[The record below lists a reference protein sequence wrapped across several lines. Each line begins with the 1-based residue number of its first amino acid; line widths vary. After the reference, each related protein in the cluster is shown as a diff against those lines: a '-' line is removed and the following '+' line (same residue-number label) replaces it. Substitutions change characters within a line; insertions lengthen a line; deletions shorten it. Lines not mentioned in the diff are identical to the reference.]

1 MKAVKQRYKKLL
13 SFVLTFTLVFSVFS
27 IMPLSASAAIGDT
40 ATIDGLTYTVTGEV
54 YGSYTVSVTGFDNS
68 TVNVVIPETVNI
80 GGTEYTVSAIP
91 KSEESFYKNENIES
105 INIPGTVKSIE
116 MLAFNSCKS
125 LKEVILNE
133 GIEMINTGSF
143 AKCALESI
151 TFPKS
156 LKTLNAFAVQNCT
169 ALKDVYINSDVEI
182 KGSAFSGDTSL
193 ENVYC
198 YSSNITFAS
207 AAFPKTVKT
216 MYGYAGSTAET
227 YANTRGYTFVEIKE
241 EESTSSTEP
250 STESTEVT
258 VPSTEGTEPST
269 ETTEPSSKVTEPSTE
284 ATEPS
289 TEVTEPSTEVTKP
302 STEVTQPSTEVTEPT
317 TEPEPA
323 TEPDTS
329 IFKWRKINNDTAV
342 EITGIKDEYKMQA
355 TVDIPSEINGLP
367 VTVIGVSAFEGGQV
381 MYLTIPSSVFVI
393 SDSAFKYCS
402 NLTTVTFAENSQLQ
416 KIGNE
421 AFYRT
426 NGAGDS
432 LNSVEL
438 PESLK
443 LIGYRAFYNR
453 ANLLTVKVYS
463 KDVYFGDA
471 AKGKEVFDL
480 YTGTSNLKLYGYS
493 GSTAETYAAENGH
506 AFRYL
511 DLNTDEL
518 QTLYDKAEVID
529 SSLYTEESYAN
540 LATAMKAAK
549 RMLANKD
556 ATPAQVEQC
565 IADLQKAIDNLEVY
579 VEPTSTEPTTT
590 PIEYIEYILGNTD
603 GVDGIRVTDATM
615 IQKQIAE
622 LVSLSGKDLFAADVN
637 DDGVVSILDA
647 TILQNWI
654 AENES
659 AMGYHIGE
667 LVKKEVTP
675 TEPTDPEPTTDPEP
689 STVKF
694 YLPNYVSWLTDMG
707 GKMWVYNDAT
717 AEFTVMDYDEES
729 NCFYTELPA
738 EWMELSFYRTP
749 FETTEDDFDINNPWS
764 DETQSGV
771 ILNKWEHLGSR
782 GEYNCYK
789 ITGDGEGLYTTYD
802 PNVQPADERTI
813 YFDNSQTKWS
823 NVYIY
828 VWSFGISNEFIQMEP
843 EGNDIW
849 SYTFYDDLP
858 IDGVKGFLFV
868 NSTSWSGATQTV
880 DLATEEGKNLFVP
893 TPGGNKLSGKWEVYT
908 P

>member
-1 MKAVKQRYKKLL
+1 MKAVKQRHKKLL
-13 SFVLTFTLVFSVFS
+13 SVVLVFALIFSVFS
-27 IMPLSASAAIGDT
+27 IMPLSVSAAIGNT
-40 ATIDGLTYTVTGEV
+40 VTLEGITYTVTGEV

-68 TVNVVIPETVNI
+68 TVNVVIPETVKIN
-80 GGTEYTVSAIP
+80 GTDYTVSAIP
-91 KSEESFYKNENIES
+91 KSNDTFCENANIES
-105 INIPGTVKSIE
+105 ISIPGTVKSID
-116 MLAFNSCKS
+116 MFAFMNCTS
-125 LKEVILNE
+125 LKEVTLNE
-133 GIEMINTGSF
+133 GIEIINISSF
-143 AKCALESI
+143 GNCPFETI

-156 LKTLNAFAVQNCT
+156 LKTLNTMAVRNCT
-169 ALKDVYINSDVEI
+169 ALKDIYINSDVEI
-182 KGSAFSGDTSL
+182 KSGAFMTSSNL
-193 ENVYC
+193 ENIYC
-198 YSSNITFAS
+198 YSSNINFDTNAFQATNTTF
-207 AAFPKTVKT
+207 TIH
-216 MYGYAGSTAET
+216 GYAESTAEAF
-227 YANTRGYTFVEIKE
+227 ANTKGFNFVKINE
-241 EESTSSTEP
+241 EPSISTEP
-250 STESTEVT
+250 STEVTETSTEAT
-258 VPSTEGTEPST
+258 ETSTEA
-269 ETTEPSSKVTEPSTE
+269 TEPSTE
-284 ATEPS
+284 ATEPSTEATEPSTKVTEPS
-289 TEVTEPSTEVTKP
+289 TEVTEPSTEVTEP
-302 STEVTQPSTEVTEPT
+302 STEPQPT
-317 TEPEPA
+317 

-355 TVDIPSEINGLP
+355 DVDIPAEINGLP
-367 VTVIGVSAFEGGQV
+367 VTVIGTSAFEYGQV

-393 SDSAFKYCS
+393 NDSAFKNCS

-421 AFYRT
+421 AFLRN

-480 YTGTSNLKLYGYS
+480 YTGTSNLKLYGYT

-506 AFRYL
+506 SFRYL

-518 QTLYDKAEVID
+518 QALYDKAEAID

-540 LATAMKAAK
+540 LTTAMKAAK

-556 ATPAQVEQC
+556 ATPAEVQQC
-565 IADLQKAIDNLEVY
+565 TSDLQTAIDNLEIY
-579 VEPTSTEPTTT
+579 VAPTT

-603 GVDGIRVTDATM
+603 GVDGIRVTDATI
-615 IQKQIAE
+615 IQKHIAE
-622 LVSLSGKDLFAADVN
+622 LVTLTGADLFAADIN
-637 DDGVVSILDA
+637 GDGTVSIVDA
-647 TILQNWI
+647 TILQNWL

-659 AMGYHIGE
+659 AMGYKIGE
-667 LVKKEVTP
+667 LIKKEVTP
-675 TEPTDPEPTTDPEP
+675 TEPDPTNPTDPEPQPNM
-689 STVKF
+689 F
-694 YLPNYVSWLTDMG
+694 YVPNYVSWLTDMG
-707 GKMWVYNDAT
+707 GKMWVYNDTT
-717 AEFTVMDYDEES
+717 AEFMIMDYDGEAG
-729 NCFYTELPA
+729 CFYTELPA
-738 EWMELSFYRTP
+738 EWSELSLYRTP
-749 FETTEDDFDINNPWS
+749 YETTEEDFDINDPWN

-782 GEYNCYK
+782 GDYNCYK
-789 ITGDGEGLYTTYD
+789 ITGDGEGMYTTYD
-802 PNVQPADERTI
+802 PNVEPDDERTI

-828 VWSFGISNEFIQMEP
+828 GWSFGIYNEFIQMEP

-880 DLATEEGKNLFVP
+880 DLSTEEGKNLFVP
-893 TPGGNKLSGKWEVYT
+893 SLGGNKLSGKWDVYT

>member
-1 MKAVKQRYKKLL
+1 MKAVKQRHKRLL
-13 SFVLTFTLVFSVFS
+13 SLVLTFALIFS
-27 IMPLSASAAIGDT
+27 IFSIVPLSASAAVGDVF
-40 ATIDGLTYTVTGEV
+40 TIDGLTYTVTDEV
-54 YGSYTVSVTGFDNS
+54 YGSYTVGVTGFDNS
-68 TVNVVIPETVNI
+68 TTDVVIPEKVANNGVDYSVTSI
-80 GGTEYTVSAIP
+80 SDSAFQGNTDIL
-91 KSEESFYKNENIES
+91 SLS
-105 INIPGTVKSIE
+105 IPGTVKTTAPNCFRDCS
-116 MLAFNSCKS
+116 S
-125 LKEVILNE
+125 LQNITLNE
-133 GIEMINTGSF
+133 GIEDIVASTFYGT
-143 AKCALESI
+143 AVKEI
-151 TFPKS
+151 KFPKS
-156 LKTLNAFAVQNCT
+156 LTTIRKFAFYGCPN
-169 ALKDVYINSDVEI
+169 LKDVYFNSDVNI
-182 KGSAFSGDTSL
+182 LSSVFYNSTSI
-193 ENVYC
+193 ENIYC
-198 YSSNITFAS
+198 YGKNTTFNSTAFKNINNTF
-207 AAFPKTVKT
+207 VLH
-216 MYGYAGSTAET
+216 GYAGSTTET
-227 YANTRGYTFVEIKE
+227 FANKKGYNFAEIKE
-241 EESTSSTEP
+241 EEPTTSTE
-250 STESTEVT
+250 
-258 VPSTEGTEPST
+258 
-269 ETTEPSSKVTEPSTE
+269 
-284 ATEPS
+284 
-289 TEVTEPSTEVTKP
+289 P

-317 TEPEPA
+317 TEP
-323 TEPDTS
+323 DTS
-329 IFKWRKINNDTAV
+329 IFKWQKINNDTAV

-355 TVDIPSEINGLP
+355 TVDIPSEINGLS
-367 VTVIGVSAFEGGQV
+367 VTVIGTSAFEGGQV

-393 SDSAFKYCS
+393 SDSAFKNCS
-402 NLTTVTFAENSQLQ
+402 GLTTITFAENSQLQ

-480 YTGTSNLKLYGYS
+480 YTGTSNLKLYGYT
-493 GSTAETYAAENGH
+493 GSTAEAYAAENNH
-506 AFRYL
+506 SFRYL

-518 QTLYDKAEVID
+518 QALYNKAEAID
-529 SSLYTEESYAN
+529 STHYTEESYAN

-565 IADLQKAIDNLEVY
+565 VADLQTAIDNLEVY
-579 VEPTSTEPTTT
+579 VEPTSTEPTTS
-590 PIEYIEYILGNTD
+590 PIKYIEYILGNTD

-615 IQKQIAE
+615 IQKQSAE
-622 LVSLSGKDLFAADVN
+622 LVALSGTDLYAADVN
-637 DDGVVSILDA
+637 GDGVISVLDA
-647 TILQNWI
+647 TILQNWL
-654 AENES
+654 AKKEN

-667 LVKKEVTP
+667 LIKKEVTP
-675 TEPTDPEPTTDPEP
+675 TEPTDPEPTTEPEP

-707 GKMWVYNDAT
+707 GKMWVYNNAT
-717 AEFTVMDYDEES
+717 TEFTVMDYDEES
-729 NCFYTELPA
+729 NCFYTELPV

-749 FETTEDDFDINNPWS
+749 YEITEEDFDINNPWS

-782 GEYNCYK
+782 GDCNCYK
-789 ITGDGEGLYTTYD
+789 ITGDGEGLYTTYN
-802 PNVQPADERTI
+802 PNVEPEDERTI
-813 YFDNSQTKWS
+813 YFDNSKTKWS

-828 VWSFGISNEFIQMEP
+828 GWSFGISNEFIQMEP

-868 NSTSWSGATQTV
+868 NSTNWSGATQTV
-880 DLATEEGKNLFVP
+880 DLSTEEGKNLFVP
-893 TPGGNKLSGKWEVYT
+893 TPGGNKLSGTWEVYI

>member
-1 MKAVKQRYKKLL
+1 MKAVKQRHKRLL
-13 SFVLTFTLVFSVFS
+13 SLVLTFALIFS
-27 IMPLSASAAIGDT
+27 IFSIVPLSASAAVGDVF
-40 ATIDGLTYTVTGEV
+40 TIDGLTYTVTDEV
-54 YGSYTVSVTGFDNS
+54 YGSYTVGVTGFDNS
-68 TVNVVIPETVNI
+68 TTDVVIPEKVANNGVDYSVTSI
-80 GGTEYTVSAIP
+80 SDSAFQGNTDIL
-91 KSEESFYKNENIES
+91 SLS
-105 INIPGTVKSIE
+105 IPGTVKTTAPNCFRDCS
-116 MLAFNSCKS
+116 S
-125 LKEVILNE
+125 LQNITLNE
-133 GIEMINTGSF
+133 GIEDIVASTFYGT
-143 AKCALESI
+143 AVKEI
-151 TFPKS
+151 KFPKS
-156 LKTLNAFAVQNCT
+156 LTTIRKFAFYGCPN
-169 ALKDVYINSDVEI
+169 LKDVYFNSDVNI
-182 KGSAFSGDTSL
+182 LSSVFYNSTSI
-193 ENVYC
+193 ENIYC
-198 YSSNITFAS
+198 YGKNTTFNSTAFKNINNTF
-207 AAFPKTVKT
+207 VLH
-216 MYGYAGSTAET
+216 GYAGSTTET
-227 YANTRGYTFVEIKE
+227 FANKKGYNFAEIKE
-241 EESTSSTEP
+241 EEPTTSTE
-250 STESTEVT
+250 
-258 VPSTEGTEPST
+258 
-269 ETTEPSSKVTEPSTE
+269 
-284 ATEPS
+284 
-289 TEVTEPSTEVTKP
+289 P

-317 TEPEPA
+317 TEP
-323 TEPDTS
+323 DTS
-329 IFKWRKINNDTAV
+329 IFKWQKINNDTAV

-367 VTVIGVSAFEGGQV
+367 VTVIGTSAFEGGQV

-393 SDSAFKYCS
+393 SDSAFKNCS
-402 NLTTVTFAENSQLQ
+402 GLTTITFAENSQLQ

-480 YTGTSNLKLYGYS
+480 YTGTSNLKLYGYT
-493 GSTAETYAAENGH
+493 GSTAEAYAAENNH
-506 AFRYL
+506 SFRYL

-518 QTLYDKAEVID
+518 QALYNKAEAID
-529 SSLYTEESYAN
+529 STNYTEESYAN
-540 LATAMKAAK
+540 LTTAIKAAK

-565 IADLQKAIDNLEVY
+565 IADLQTAIDNLEVY
-579 VEPTSTEPTTT
+579 VEPTSTEPTTS
-590 PIEYIEYILGNTD
+590 PIKYIEYILGNTD

-615 IQKQIAE
+615 IQKQSAE
-622 LVSLSGKDLFAADVN
+622 LVALSGADLYAADVN
-637 DDGVVSILDA
+637 GDGVISVLDA
-647 TILQNWI
+647 TILQNWL
-654 AENES
+654 AKKEN

-667 LVKKEVTP
+667 LIKKEVTP
-675 TEPTDPEPTTDPEP
+675 TEPTDPEPTTEPEP

-717 AEFTVMDYDEES
+717 TEFTVMDYDEES
-729 NCFYTELPA
+729 NCFYTELPV

-749 FETTEDDFDINNPWS
+749 YEITEEDFDINNPWS

-782 GEYNCYK
+782 GDCNCYK
-789 ITGDGEGLYTTYD
+789 ITGDGEGLYTTYN
-802 PNVQPADERTI
+802 PNVEPEDERTI
-813 YFDNSQTKWS
+813 YFDNSKTKWS

-828 VWSFGISNEFIQMEP
+828 GWSFGISNEFIQMEP

-880 DLATEEGKNLFVP
+880 DLSTEDGKNLFVP
-893 TPGGNKLSGKWEVYT
+893 TPGGNKLSGTWEVYI

>member
-1 MKAVKQRYKKLL
+1 MKAVKQRHKRLL
-13 SFVLTFTLVFSVFS
+13 SLVLTFALIFS
-27 IMPLSASAAIGDT
+27 IFSIVPLSASAAVGDVF
-40 ATIDGLTYTVTGEV
+40 TIDGLTYTVTDEV
-54 YGSYTVSVTGFDNS
+54 YGSYTVGVTGFDNS
-68 TVNVVIPETVNI
+68 TTDVVIPEKVANNGVDYSVTSI
-80 GGTEYTVSAIP
+80 SDSAFQGNTDIL
-91 KSEESFYKNENIES
+91 SLS
-105 INIPGTVKSIE
+105 IPGTVKTTAPNCFRDCS
-116 MLAFNSCKS
+116 S
-125 LKEVILNE
+125 LQNITLNE
-133 GIEMINTGSF
+133 GIEDIVASTFYGT
-143 AKCALESI
+143 AVKEI
-151 TFPKS
+151 KFPKS
-156 LKTLNAFAVQNCT
+156 LTTIRKFAFYGCPN
-169 ALKDVYINSDVEI
+169 LKDVYFNSDVNI
-182 KGSAFSGDTSL
+182 LSSVFYNSTSI
-193 ENVYC
+193 ENIYC
-198 YSSNITFAS
+198 YGKNTTFNSTAFKNINNTF
-207 AAFPKTVKT
+207 VLH
-216 MYGYAGSTAET
+216 GYAGSTTET
-227 YANTRGYTFVEIKE
+227 FANKKGYNFAEIKE
-241 EESTSSTEP
+241 EEPTTSTE
-250 STESTEVT
+250 
-258 VPSTEGTEPST
+258 
-269 ETTEPSSKVTEPSTE
+269 
-284 ATEPS
+284 
-289 TEVTEPSTEVTKP
+289 P

-317 TEPEPA
+317 TEP
-323 TEPDTS
+323 DTS
-329 IFKWRKINNDTAV
+329 IFKWQKINNDTAV

-355 TVDIPSEINGLP
+355 TVDIPSEINGLS
-367 VTVIGVSAFEGGQV
+367 VTVIGTSAFEGGQV

-393 SDSAFKYCS
+393 SDSAFKNCS
-402 NLTTVTFAENSQLQ
+402 GLTTITFAENSQLQ

-480 YTGTSNLKLYGYS
+480 YTGTSNLKLYGYT
-493 GSTAETYAAENGH
+493 GSTAEAYAAENNH
-506 AFRYL
+506 SFRYL

-518 QTLYDKAEVID
+518 QALYNKAEAID
-529 SSLYTEESYAN
+529 STHYTEESYAN

-565 IADLQKAIDNLEVY
+565 IADLQTAIDNLEVY
-579 VEPTSTEPTTT
+579 VEPTSTEPTTS
-590 PIEYIEYILGNTD
+590 PIKYIEYILGNTD

-615 IQKQIAE
+615 IQKQSAE
-622 LVSLSGKDLFAADVN
+622 LVALSGADLYAADVN
-637 DDGVVSILDA
+637 GDGVISVLDA
-647 TILQNWI
+647 TILQNWL
-654 AENES
+654 AKKEN

-667 LVKKEVTP
+667 LIKKEVTP
-675 TEPTDPEPTTDPEP
+675 TEPTDPEPTTEPEP

-717 AEFTVMDYDEES
+717 TEFTVMDYDEES
-729 NCFYTELPA
+729 NCFYTELPV

-749 FETTEDDFDINNPWS
+749 YEITEEDFDINNPWS

-782 GEYNCYK
+782 GDCNCYK
-789 ITGDGEGLYTTYD
+789 ITGDGEGLYTTYN
-802 PNVQPADERTI
+802 PNVEPEDERTI
-813 YFDNSQTKWS
+813 YFDNSKTKWS

-828 VWSFGISNEFIQMEP
+828 GWSFGISNEFIQMEP

-868 NSTSWSGATQTV
+868 NSTNWSGATQTV
-880 DLATEEGKNLFVP
+880 DLSTEEGKNLFVP
-893 TPGGNKLSGKWEVYT
+893 TPGGNKLSGTWEVYI

>member
-1 MKAVKQRYKKLL
+1 MKAVKQRHKRLL
-13 SFVLTFTLVFSVFS
+13 SLVLTFALIFS
-27 IMPLSASAAIGDT
+27 IFSIVPLSASAAVGDVF
-40 ATIDGLTYTVTGEV
+40 TIDGLTYTVTDEV
-54 YGSYTVSVTGFDNS
+54 YGSYTVGVTGFDNS
-68 TVNVVIPETVNI
+68 TTDVVIPEKVANNGVDYSVTSI
-80 GGTEYTVSAIP
+80 SDSAFQGNTDIL
-91 KSEESFYKNENIES
+91 SLS
-105 INIPGTVKSIE
+105 IPGTVKTTAPNCFRDCS
-116 MLAFNSCKS
+116 S
-125 LKEVILNE
+125 LQNITLNE
-133 GIEMINTGSF
+133 GIEDIVASTFYGT
-143 AKCALESI
+143 AVKEI
-151 TFPKS
+151 KFPKS
-156 LKTLNAFAVQNCT
+156 LTTIRKFAFYGCPN
-169 ALKDVYINSDVEI
+169 LKDVYFNSDVNI
-182 KGSAFSGDTSL
+182 LSSVFYNSTSI
-193 ENVYC
+193 ENIYC
-198 YSSNITFAS
+198 YGKNTTFNSTAFKNINNTF
-207 AAFPKTVKT
+207 VLH
-216 MYGYAGSTAET
+216 GYAGSTTET
-227 YANTRGYTFVEIKE
+227 FANKKGYNFAEIKE
-241 EESTSSTEP
+241 EEPTTSTE
-250 STESTEVT
+250 
-258 VPSTEGTEPST
+258 
-269 ETTEPSSKVTEPSTE
+269 
-284 ATEPS
+284 
-289 TEVTEPSTEVTKP
+289 P

-317 TEPEPA
+317 TEP
-323 TEPDTS
+323 DTS
-329 IFKWRKINNDTAV
+329 IFKWQKINNDTAV

-355 TVDIPSEINGLP
+355 TVDIPSEINGLS
-367 VTVIGVSAFEGGQV
+367 VTVIGTSAFEGGQV

-393 SDSAFKYCS
+393 SDSAFKNCS
-402 NLTTVTFAENSQLQ
+402 GLTTITFAENSQLQ

-480 YTGTSNLKLYGYS
+480 YTGTSNLKLYGYT
-493 GSTAETYAAENGH
+493 GSTAEAYAAENNH
-506 AFRYL
+506 SFRYL

-518 QTLYDKAEVID
+518 QALYNKAEAID
-529 SSLYTEESYAN
+529 STHYTEESYAN

-565 IADLQKAIDNLEVY
+565 VADLQTAIDNLEVY
-579 VEPTSTEPTTT
+579 VEPTSTEPTTS
-590 PIEYIEYILGNTD
+590 PIKYIEYILGNTD

-615 IQKQIAE
+615 IQKQSAE
-622 LVSLSGKDLFAADVN
+622 LVALSGADLYAADVN
-637 DDGVVSILDA
+637 GDGVISVLDA
-647 TILQNWI
+647 TILQNWL
-654 AENES
+654 AKKEN

-667 LVKKEVTP
+667 LIKKEVTP
-675 TEPTDPEPTTDPEP
+675 TEPTDPEPTTEPEP

-717 AEFTVMDYDEES
+717 TEFTVMDYDEES
-729 NCFYTELPA
+729 NCFYTELPV

-749 FETTEDDFDINNPWS
+749 YEITEEDFDINNPWS

-782 GEYNCYK
+782 GDFNCYK
-789 ITGDGEGLYTTYD
+789 ITGDGEGLYTTYN
-802 PNVQPADERTI
+802 PNVEPEDERTI
-813 YFDNSQTKWS
+813 YFDNSKTKWS

-828 VWSFGISNEFIQMEP
+828 GWSFGISNEFIQMEP

-868 NSTSWSGATQTV
+868 NSTNWSGATQTV
-880 DLATEEGKNLFVP
+880 DLSTEEGKNLFVP
-893 TPGGNKLSGKWEVYT
+893 TPGGNKLSGTWEVYT

>member
-1 MKAVKQRYKKLL
+1 MKAVKQRHKRLL
-13 SFVLTFTLVFSVFS
+13 SLVLTFALIFS
-27 IMPLSASAAIGDT
+27 IFSIVPLSASAAVGDIF
-40 ATIDGLTYTVTGEV
+40 TIDGLTYTVTDEV
-54 YGSYTVSVTGFDNS
+54 YGSYTVGVTGFDNS
-68 TVNVVIPETVNI
+68 TTDVVIPEKVANNGVDYSVTSI
-80 GGTEYTVSAIP
+80 SDSAFQGNTDIL
-91 KSEESFYKNENIES
+91 SLS
-105 INIPGTVKSIE
+105 IPGTVKTTAPNCFRDCS
-116 MLAFNSCKS
+116 S
-125 LKEVILNE
+125 LQNITLNE
-133 GIEMINTGSF
+133 GIEDIVASTFYGT
-143 AKCALESI
+143 AVKEI
-151 TFPKS
+151 KFPKS
-156 LKTLNAFAVQNCT
+156 LTTIRKFAFYGCPN
-169 ALKDVYINSDVEI
+169 LKDVYFNSDVNI
-182 KGSAFSGDTSL
+182 LSSVFYNSTSI
-193 ENVYC
+193 ENIYC
-198 YSSNITFAS
+198 YGKNTTFNSTAFKNINNTF
-207 AAFPKTVKT
+207 VLH
-216 MYGYAGSTAET
+216 GYAGSTTET
-227 YANTRGYTFVEIKE
+227 FANKKGYNFAEIKE
-241 EESTSSTEP
+241 EEPTTSTE
-250 STESTEVT
+250 
-258 VPSTEGTEPST
+258 
-269 ETTEPSSKVTEPSTE
+269 
-284 ATEPS
+284 
-289 TEVTEPSTEVTKP
+289 P

-317 TEPEPA
+317 TEP
-323 TEPDTS
+323 DTS
-329 IFKWRKINNDTAV
+329 IFKWQKINNDTAV

-355 TVDIPSEINGLP
+355 TVDIPSEINGLS
-367 VTVIGVSAFEGGQV
+367 VTVIGTSAFEGGQV

-393 SDSAFKYCS
+393 SDSAFKNCS
-402 NLTTVTFAENSQLQ
+402 GLTTITFAENSQLQ

-480 YTGTSNLKLYGYS
+480 YTGTSNLKLYGYT
-493 GSTAETYAAENGH
+493 GSTAEAYAAENNH
-506 AFRYL
+506 SFRYL

-518 QTLYDKAEVID
+518 QALYNKAEAID
-529 SSLYTEESYAN
+529 STHYTEESYAN

-565 IADLQKAIDNLEVY
+565 VADLQTAIDNLEVY
-579 VEPTSTEPTTT
+579 VEPTSTEPTTS
-590 PIEYIEYILGNTD
+590 PIKYIEYILGNTD

-615 IQKQIAE
+615 IQKQSAE
-622 LVSLSGKDLFAADVN
+622 LVALSGADLYAADVN
-637 DDGVVSILDA
+637 GDGVISVLDA
-647 TILQNWI
+647 TILQNWL
-654 AENES
+654 AKKEN

-667 LVKKEVTP
+667 LIKKEVTP
-675 TEPTDPEPTTDPEP
+675 TEPTDPEPTTEPEP

-717 AEFTVMDYDEES
+717 TEFTVMDYDEES
-729 NCFYTELPA
+729 NCFYTELPV

-749 FETTEDDFDINNPWS
+749 YEITEEDFDINNPWS

-782 GEYNCYK
+782 GDCNCYK
-789 ITGDGEGLYTTYD
+789 ITGDGEGLYTTYN
-802 PNVQPADERTI
+802 PNVEPEDERTI
-813 YFDNSQTKWS
+813 YFDNSKTKWS

-828 VWSFGISNEFIQMEP
+828 GWSFGISNEFIQMEP

-868 NSTSWSGATQTV
+868 NSTNWSGATQTV
-880 DLATEEGKNLFVP
+880 DLSTEEGKNLFVP
-893 TPGGNKLSGKWEVYT
+893 TPGGNKLSGTWEVYI

>member
-1 MKAVKQRYKKLL
+1 MKNHSFINNSAGMRCKKFI
-13 SFVLTFTLVFSVFS
+13 SLTLALTLVFSVFS
-27 IMPLSASAAIGDT
+27 IMPLSASAAVGDT
-40 ATIDGLTYTVTGEV
+40 FTIDGLTYSVTDEV
-54 YGSYTVSVTGFDNS
+54 YGSYTVGVTGFDNS
-68 TVNVVIPETVNI
+68 TTDVVIPEKVANNGVEYSVTTIANTVFQGDTDI
-80 GGTEYTVSAIP
+80 LPLS
-91 KSEESFYKNENIES
+91 
-105 INIPGTVKSIE
+105 IPGTVKTTAPNCFRDCS
-116 MLAFNSCKS
+116 S
-125 LKEVILNE
+125 LQNITLNE
-133 GIEMINTGSF
+133 GIEDIVASTFYGT
-143 AKCALESI
+143 AVKEVK
-151 TFPKS
+151 FPKS
-156 LKTLNAFAVQNCT
+156 LTTIRKFAFYGCPN
-169 ALKDVYINSDVEI
+169 LKDVYFNSDVNI
-182 KGSAFSGDTSL
+182 LSSVFYNSTSI
-193 ENVYC
+193 ENIYC
-198 YSSNITFAS
+198 YGKNTTFNSTAFKNINNTF
-207 AAFPKTVKT
+207 VLH
-216 MYGYAGSTAET
+216 GYAGSTTET
-227 YANTRGYTFVEIKE
+227 FANKKGYNFAEIKE
-241 EESTSSTEP
+241 EEPTTS
-250 STESTEVT
+250 
-258 VPSTEGTEPST
+258 
-269 ETTEPSSKVTEPSTE
+269 
-284 ATEPS
+284 TEPS
-289 TEVTEPSTEVTKP
+289 TEVTEPSTEVT
-302 STEVTQPSTEVTEPT
+302 EPT
-317 TEPEPA
+317 

-329 IFKWRKINNDTAV
+329 IFKWQKINNDTAV

-367 VTVIGVSAFEGGQV
+367 VTVIGTSAFEGGQV

-393 SDSAFKYCS
+393 SDSAFKNCS
-402 NLTTVTFAENSQLQ
+402 GLTTITFAENSQLQ

-480 YTGTSNLKLYGYS
+480 YTGTSNLKLYGYT
-493 GSTAETYAAENGH
+493 GSTAEAYAAENNH
-506 AFRYL
+506 SFRYL

-518 QTLYDKAEVID
+518 QALYNKAEAID
-529 SSLYTEESYAN
+529 STNYTEESYAN
-540 LATAMKAAK
+540 LTTAIKAAK

-565 IADLQKAIDNLEVY
+565 IADLQTAIDNLEVY
-579 VEPTSTEPTTT
+579 VEPTSTEPTTS
-590 PIEYIEYILGNTD
+590 PIKYIEYILGNTD

-615 IQKQIAE
+615 IQKQSAE
-622 LVSLSGKDLFAADVN
+622 LVALSGADLYAADVN
-637 DDGVVSILDA
+637 GDGVISVLDA
-647 TILQNWI
+647 TILQNWL
-654 AENES
+654 AKKEN

-667 LVKKEVTP
+667 LIKKEVTP
-675 TEPTDPEPTTDPEP
+675 TEPTDPEPTTEPEP

-717 AEFTVMDYDEES
+717 TEFTVMDYDEES
-729 NCFYTELPA
+729 NCFYTELPV

-749 FETTEDDFDINNPWS
+749 YEITEEDFDINNPWS

-782 GEYNCYK
+782 GDCNCYK
-789 ITGDGEGLYTTYD
+789 ITGDGEGLYTTYN
-802 PNVQPADERTI
+802 PNVEPEDERTI
-813 YFDNSQTKWS
+813 YFDNSKTKWS

-828 VWSFGISNEFIQMEP
+828 GWSFGISNEFIQMEP

-868 NSTSWSGATQTV
+868 NSTNWSGATQTV
-880 DLATEEGKNLFVP
+880 DLSTEEGKNLFVP
-893 TPGGNKLSGKWEVYT
+893 TPGGNKLSGTWEVYI

>member
-1 MKAVKQRYKKLL
+1 MKAVKQRHKRLL
-13 SFVLTFTLVFSVFS
+13 SLVLTFALIFS
-27 IMPLSASAAIGDT
+27 IFSIVPLSASAAVGDVF
-40 ATIDGLTYTVTGEV
+40 TIDGLTYTVTDEV
-54 YGSYTVSVTGFDNS
+54 YGSYTVGVTGFDNS
-68 TVNVVIPETVNI
+68 TTDVVIPEKVANNGVDYSVTSI
-80 GGTEYTVSAIP
+80 SDSAFQGNTDIL
-91 KSEESFYKNENIES
+91 SLS
-105 INIPGTVKSIE
+105 IPGTVKTTAPNCFRDCS
-116 MLAFNSCKS
+116 S
-125 LKEVILNE
+125 LQNITLNE
-133 GIEMINTGSF
+133 GIEDIVASTFYGT
-143 AKCALESI
+143 AVKEI
-151 TFPKS
+151 KFPKS
-156 LKTLNAFAVQNCT
+156 LTTIRKFAFYGCPN
-169 ALKDVYINSDVEI
+169 LKDVYFNSDVNI
-182 KGSAFSGDTSL
+182 LSSVFYNSTSI
-193 ENVYC
+193 ENIYC
-198 YSSNITFAS
+198 YGKNTTFNSTAFKNINNTF
-207 AAFPKTVKT
+207 VLH
-216 MYGYAGSTAET
+216 GYAGSTTET
-227 YANTRGYTFVEIKE
+227 FANKKGYNFAEIKE
-241 EESTSSTEP
+241 EEPTTSTE
-250 STESTEVT
+250 
-258 VPSTEGTEPST
+258 
-269 ETTEPSSKVTEPSTE
+269 
-284 ATEPS
+284 
-289 TEVTEPSTEVTKP
+289 P

-317 TEPEPA
+317 TEP
-323 TEPDTS
+323 DTS
-329 IFKWRKINNDTAV
+329 IFKWEKINNDTAV

-480 YTGTSNLKLYGYS
+480 YTGTSNLKLYGYT
-493 GSTAETYAAENGH
+493 GSTAEAYAAENNH
-506 AFRYL
+506 SFRYL

-518 QTLYDKAEVID
+518 QALYNKAEAID
-529 SSLYTEESYAN
+529 STHYTEESYAN

-565 IADLQKAIDNLEVY
+565 VADLQTAIDNLEVY
-579 VEPTSTEPTTT
+579 VEPTSTEPTTS
-590 PIEYIEYILGNTD
+590 PIKYIEYILGNTD

-615 IQKQIAE
+615 IQKQSAE
-622 LVSLSGKDLFAADVN
+622 LVALSGADLYAADVN
-637 DDGVVSILDA
+637 GDGVISVLDA
-647 TILQNWI
+647 TILQNWL
-654 AENES
+654 AKKEN

-667 LVKKEVTP
+667 LIKKEVTP
-675 TEPTDPEPTTDPEP
+675 TEPTDPEPTTEPEP

-717 AEFTVMDYDEES
+717 TEFTVMDYDEES
-729 NCFYTELPA
+729 NCFYTELPV

-749 FETTEDDFDINNPWS
+749 YEITEEDFDINNPWS

-782 GEYNCYK
+782 GDCNCYK
-789 ITGDGEGLYTTYD
+789 ITGDGEGLYTTYN
-802 PNVQPADERTI
+802 PNVEPEDERTI
-813 YFDNSQTKWS
+813 YFDNSKTKWS

-828 VWSFGISNEFIQMEP
+828 GWSFGISNEFIQMEP

-868 NSTSWSGATQTV
+868 NSTNWSGATQTV
-880 DLATEEGKNLFVP
+880 DLSTEEGKNLFVP
-893 TPGGNKLSGKWEVYT
+893 TPGGNKLSGTWEVYI

>member
-1 MKAVKQRYKKLL
+1 MKAVKQRHKRLL
-13 SFVLTFTLVFSVFS
+13 SLVLTFALIFS
-27 IMPLSASAAIGDT
+27 IFSIVPLSASAAVGDVF
-40 ATIDGLTYTVTGEV
+40 TIDGLTYTVTDEV
-54 YGSYTVSVTGFDNS
+54 YGSYTVGVTGFDNS
-68 TVNVVIPETVNI
+68 TTDVVIPEKVANNGVDYSVTSI
-80 GGTEYTVSAIP
+80 SDSAFQGNTDIL
-91 KSEESFYKNENIES
+91 SLS
-105 INIPGTVKSIE
+105 IPGTVKTTAPNCFRDCS
-116 MLAFNSCKS
+116 S
-125 LKEVILNE
+125 LQNITLNE
-133 GIEMINTGSF
+133 GIEDIVASTFYGT
-143 AKCALESI
+143 AVKEI
-151 TFPKS
+151 KFPKS
-156 LKTLNAFAVQNCT
+156 LTTIRKFAFYGCPN
-169 ALKDVYINSDVEI
+169 LKDVYFNSDVNI
-182 KGSAFSGDTSL
+182 LSSVFYNSTSI
-193 ENVYC
+193 ENIYC
-198 YSSNITFAS
+198 YGKNTTFNSTAFKNINNTF
-207 AAFPKTVKT
+207 VLH
-216 MYGYAGSTAET
+216 GYAGSTTET
-227 YANTRGYTFVEIKE
+227 FANKKGYNFAEIKE
-241 EESTSSTEP
+241 EEPTTSTE
-250 STESTEVT
+250 
-258 VPSTEGTEPST
+258 
-269 ETTEPSSKVTEPSTE
+269 
-284 ATEPS
+284 
-289 TEVTEPSTEVTKP
+289 P

-317 TEPEPA
+317 TEP
-323 TEPDTS
+323 DTS
-329 IFKWRKINNDTAV
+329 IFKWQKINNDTAV

-355 TVDIPSEINGLP
+355 TVDIPSEINGLS
-367 VTVIGVSAFEGGQV
+367 VTVIGTSAFEGGQV

-393 SDSAFKYCS
+393 SDSAFKNCS
-402 NLTTVTFAENSQLQ
+402 GLTTITFAENSQLQ

-480 YTGTSNLKLYGYS
+480 YTGTSNLKLYGYT
-493 GSTAETYAAENGH
+493 GSTAEAYAAENNH
-506 AFRYL
+506 SFRYL

-518 QTLYDKAEVID
+518 QALYNKAEAID
-529 SSLYTEESYAN
+529 STHYTEESYAN

-565 IADLQKAIDNLEVY
+565 IADLQTAIDNLEVY
-579 VEPTSTEPTTT
+579 VEPTSTEPTTS
-590 PIEYIEYILGNTD
+590 PIKYIEYILGNTD

-615 IQKQIAE
+615 IQKQSAE
-622 LVSLSGKDLFAADVN
+622 LVALSGADLYAADVN
-637 DDGVVSILDA
+637 GDGVISVLDA
-647 TILQNWI
+647 TILQNWL
-654 AENES
+654 AKKEN

-667 LVKKEVTP
+667 LIKKEVTP
-675 TEPTDPEPTTDPEP
+675 TEPTDPEPTTEPEP

-717 AEFTVMDYDEES
+717 TEFTVMDYDEES
-729 NCFYTELPA
+729 NCFYTELPV

-749 FETTEDDFDINNPWS
+749 YEITEEDFDINNPWS

-782 GEYNCYK
+782 GDFNCYK
-789 ITGDGEGLYTTYD
+789 ITGDGEGLYTTYN
-802 PNVQPADERTI
+802 PNVEPDDERTI
-813 YFDNSQTKWS
+813 YFDNSKTKWS

-828 VWSFGISNEFIQMEP
+828 GWSFGISNEFIQMEP

-880 DLATEEGKNLFVP
+880 DLSTEDGKNLFVP
-893 TPGGNKLSGKWEVYT
+893 TPGGNKLSGTWEVYI

>member
-1 MKAVKQRYKKLL
+1 MKAVKQRYKKPL
-13 SFVLTFTLVFSVFS
+13 SLVLTFALIFSVFS
-27 IMPLSASAAIGDT
+27 IMPLSVSAVIGNFFT
-40 ATIDGLTYTVTGEV
+40 VDGLTYTVTDEV
-54 YGSYTVSVTGFDNS
+54 YGSYTVGVTGFDNS
-68 TVNVVIPETVNI
+68 TNDVVIPEKVINK
-80 GGTEYTVSAIP
+80 GVEYSVT
-91 KSEESFYKNENIES
+91 S
-105 INIPGTVKSIE
+105 ISNTAFQGNTDILSLSIPGTVKTTTPDCFTDCS
-116 MLAFNSCKS
+116 S
-125 LKEVILNE
+125 LQNITLNE
-133 GIEMINTGSF
+133 GIEDIVAGTFSGT
-143 AKCALESI
+143 AVKEI
-151 TFPKS
+151 RFPKS
-156 LKTLNAFAVQNCT
+156 LITIRKFAFSGCPN
-169 ALKDVYINSDVEI
+169 LKEAYFNSDVNI
-182 KGSAFSGDTSL
+182 LSSVFYDSTL
-193 ENVYC
+193 IENIYC
-198 YSSNITFAS
+198 YGKNITFNS
-207 AAFPKTVKT
+207 TAFKNTNT
-216 MYGYAGSTAET
+216 TFILHGYAGSTAEAF
-227 YANTRGYTFVEIKE
+227 ANKKGYNFEKINE
-241 EESTSSTEP
+241 EPSTSTEP
-250 STESTEVT
+250 STE
-258 VPSTEGTEPST
+258 
-269 ETTEPSSKVTEPSTE
+269 VTEPSTE
-284 ATEPS
+284 ATETSTEATETSTEATETSTEATEPSTEATEPSTKVTEPS
-289 TEVTEPSTEVTKP
+289 TEVTEPSTEVTEP
-302 STEVTQPSTEVTEPT
+302 STEPQPT
-317 TEPEPA
+317 

-355 TVDIPSEINGLP
+355 DVDIPAEINGLP
-367 VTVIGVSAFEGGQV
+367 VTVIGTSAFEYGQV

-393 SDSAFKYCS
+393 NDSAFKNCS

-426 NGAGDS
+426 SAGDS

-480 YTGTSNLKLYGYS
+480 YTGTSNLKLYGYT

-506 AFRYL
+506 SFRYL

-518 QTLYDKAEVID
+518 QALYDKAEAID

-540 LATAMKAAK
+540 LTTAMKAAK

-556 ATPAQVEQC
+556 ATPAEVQQC
-565 IADLQKAIDNLEVY
+565 TSDLQTAIDNLEIY
-579 VEPTSTEPTTT
+579 VAPTT

-603 GVDGIRVTDATM
+603 GVDGIRVTDATI
-615 IQKQIAE
+615 IQKHIAE
-622 LVSLSGKDLFAADVN
+622 LVTLTGADLFAADIN
-637 DDGVVSILDA
+637 GDGTVSIVDA
-647 TILQNWI
+647 TILQNWL

-659 AMGYHIGE
+659 AMGYKIGE
-667 LVKKEVTP
+667 LIKKEVTP
-675 TEPTDPEPTTDPEP
+675 TEPDPTNPTDPEPQPNM
-689 STVKF
+689 F
-694 YLPNYVSWLTDMG
+694 YVPNYVSWLTDMG
-707 GKMWVYNDAT
+707 GKMWVYNDTT
-717 AEFTVMDYDEES
+717 AEFMIMDYDGEAG
-729 NCFYTELPA
+729 CFYTELPA
-738 EWMELSFYRTP
+738 EWSELSLYRTP
-749 FETTEDDFDINNPWS
+749 YETTEEDFDINDPWN

-782 GEYNCYK
+782 GDYNCYK
-789 ITGDGEGLYTTYD
+789 ITGDGEGMYTTYD
-802 PNVQPADERTI
+802 PNVEPDDERTI

-828 VWSFGISNEFIQMEP
+828 GWSFGIYNEFIQMEP

-880 DLATEEGKNLFVP
+880 DLSTEEGKNLFVP
-893 TPGGNKLSGKWEVYT
+893 SLGGNKLSGKWDVYT

>member
-1 MKAVKQRYKKLL
+1 MKAVKQRHKRLL
-13 SFVLTFTLVFSVFS
+13 SLVLTFALIFS
-27 IMPLSASAAIGDT
+27 IFSIVPLSASAAVGDVF
-40 ATIDGLTYTVTGEV
+40 TIDGLTYTVTDEV
-54 YGSYTVSVTGFDNS
+54 YGSYTVGVTGFDNS
-68 TVNVVIPETVNI
+68 TTDVVIPEKVANNGVDYSVTSI
-80 GGTEYTVSAIP
+80 SDSAFQGNTDIL
-91 KSEESFYKNENIES
+91 SLS
-105 INIPGTVKSIE
+105 IPGTVKTTAPNCFRDCS
-116 MLAFNSCKS
+116 S
-125 LKEVILNE
+125 LQNITLNE
-133 GIEMINTGSF
+133 GIEDIVASTFYGT
-143 AKCALESI
+143 AVKEI
-151 TFPKS
+151 KFPKS
-156 LKTLNAFAVQNCT
+156 LTTIRKFAFYGCPN
-169 ALKDVYINSDVEI
+169 LKDVYFNSDVNI
-182 KGSAFSGDTSL
+182 LSSVFYNSTSI
-193 ENVYC
+193 ENIYC
-198 YSSNITFAS
+198 YGKNTTFNSTAFKNINNTF
-207 AAFPKTVKT
+207 VLH
-216 MYGYAGSTAET
+216 GYAGSTTET
-227 YANTRGYTFVEIKE
+227 FANKKGYNFAEIKE
-241 EESTSSTEP
+241 EEPTTSTE
-250 STESTEVT
+250 
-258 VPSTEGTEPST
+258 
-269 ETTEPSSKVTEPSTE
+269 
-284 ATEPS
+284 
-289 TEVTEPSTEVTKP
+289 P

-317 TEPEPA
+317 TEP
-323 TEPDTS
+323 DTS
-329 IFKWRKINNDTAV
+329 IFKWQKINNDTAV

-355 TVDIPSEINGLP
+355 TVDIPSEINGLS
-367 VTVIGVSAFEGGQV
+367 VTVIGTSAFEGGQV

-393 SDSAFKYCS
+393 SDSAFKNCS
-402 NLTTVTFAENSQLQ
+402 GLTTITFAENSQLQ

-480 YTGTSNLKLYGYS
+480 YTGTSNLKLYGYT
-493 GSTAETYAAENGH
+493 GSTAEAYAAENNH
-506 AFRYL
+506 SFRYL

-518 QTLYDKAEVID
+518 QALYNKAEAID
-529 SSLYTEESYAN
+529 STHYTEESYAN

-565 IADLQKAIDNLEVY
+565 VADLQTAIDNLEVY
-579 VEPTSTEPTTT
+579 VEPTSTEPTTS
-590 PIEYIEYILGNTD
+590 PIKYIEYILGNTD

-615 IQKQIAE
+615 IQKQSAE
-622 LVSLSGKDLFAADVN
+622 LVALSGTDLYAADVN
-637 DDGVVSILDA
+637 GDGVISVLDA
-647 TILQNWI
+647 TILQNWL
-654 AENES
+654 AKKEN

-667 LVKKEVTP
+667 LIKKEVTP
-675 TEPTDPEPTTDPEP
+675 TEPTDPEPTTEPEP

-717 AEFTVMDYDEES
+717 TEFTVMDYDEES
-729 NCFYTELPA
+729 NCFYTELPV

-749 FETTEDDFDINNPWS
+749 YEITEEDFDINNPWS

-782 GEYNCYK
+782 GDCNCYK
-789 ITGDGEGLYTTYD
+789 ITGDGEGLYTTYN
-802 PNVQPADERTI
+802 PNVEPEDERTI
-813 YFDNSQTKWS
+813 YFDNSKTKWS

-828 VWSFGISNEFIQMEP
+828 GWSFGISNEFIQMEP

-868 NSTSWSGATQTV
+868 NSTNWSGATQTV
-880 DLATEEGKNLFVP
+880 DLSTEEGKNLFVP
-893 TPGGNKLSGKWEVYT
+893 TPGGNKLSGTWEVYI

>member
-116 MLAFNSCKS
+116 TTAFNSCKS

-133 GIEMINTGSF
+133 GIEIINIGSF

-207 AAFPKTVKT
+207 AAFPTTVKT

-241 EESTSSTEP
+241 EESTASTESSTEPTEVTEP
-250 STESTEVT
+250 STEV
-258 VPSTEGTEPST
+258 TEPST
-269 ETTEPSSKVTEPSTE
+269 EVTEPSTE

-289 TEVTEPSTEVTKP
+289 TEVTEPSTEVTEP
-302 STEVTQPSTEVTEPT
+302 STEVTEPSTEVTEPSTEVTEPT
-317 TEPEPA
+317 TEPEP
-323 TEPDTS
+323 TSEPDTS
-329 IFKWRKINNDTAV
+329 IFKWKKINNDTAV
-342 EITGIKDEYKMQA
+342 EITGIKDEYKTQV

-381 MYLTIPSSVFVI
+381 MYLTIPFSVFVI
-393 SDSAFKYCS
+393 SDSAFKNCS

-463 KDVYFGDA
+463 RDVYFGDA

-480 YTGTSNLKLYGYS
+480 YTGTSNLKLYGYT

-506 AFRYL
+506 SFRYL

-518 QTLYDKAEVID
+518 QALYDKAEAID
-529 SSLYTEESYAN
+529 STLYTEESYAN

-565 IADLQKAIDNLEVY
+565 IADLQTAIDNLEVY
-579 VEPTSTEPTTT
+579 VEPTTTEPTTA
-590 PIEYIEYILGNTD
+590 PIEYIEYILGNVD
-603 GVDGIRVTDATM
+603 GVDRIRVTDATM

-622 LVSLSGKDLFAADVN
+622 LVSLTGKDLFAADVN
-637 DDGVVSILDA
+637 GDGVVSILDA

-675 TEPTDPEPTTDPEP
+675 TEPTDPEPTTEPEP
-689 STVKF
+689 STVTF

-717 AEFTVMDYDEES
+717 AEFMVMDYDEES
-729 NCFYTELPA
+729 NCFYSELPV

-749 FETTEDDFDINNPWS
+749 FETTEDDFDINDPWS

-782 GEYNCYK
+782 GDYNCYK
-789 ITGDGEGLYTTYD
+789 ITGDGEGMYTTYD

-828 VWSFGISNEFIQMEP
+828 GWSFGISNEFIQMEP

>member
-1 MKAVKQRYKKLL
+1 MKNHSFINNSAGMRCKKFI
-13 SFVLTFTLVFSVFS
+13 SLTLALTLVFSVFS
-27 IMPLSASAAIGDT
+27 IMPLSASAAVGDVF
-40 ATIDGLTYTVTGEV
+40 TIDGLTYTVTDEV
-54 YGSYTVSVTGFDNS
+54 YGSYTVGVTGFDNS
-68 TVNVVIPETVNI
+68 TTDVVIPEKVANNGVDYSVTSI
-80 GGTEYTVSAIP
+80 SDSAFQGNTDIL
-91 KSEESFYKNENIES
+91 SLS
-105 INIPGTVKSIE
+105 IPGTVKTTAPNCFRDCS
-116 MLAFNSCKS
+116 S
-125 LKEVILNE
+125 LQNITLNE
-133 GIEMINTGSF
+133 GIEDIVASTFYGT
-143 AKCALESI
+143 AVKEI
-151 TFPKS
+151 KFPKS
-156 LKTLNAFAVQNCT
+156 LTTIRKFAFYGCPN
-169 ALKDVYINSDVEI
+169 LKDVYFNSDVNI
-182 KGSAFSGDTSL
+182 LSSVFYNSTSI
-193 ENVYC
+193 ENIYC
-198 YSSNITFAS
+198 YGKNTTFNSTAFKNINNTF
-207 AAFPKTVKT
+207 VLH
-216 MYGYAGSTAET
+216 GYAGSTTET
-227 YANTRGYTFVEIKE
+227 FANKKGYNFAEIKE
-241 EESTSSTEP
+241 EEPTTSTE
-250 STESTEVT
+250 
-258 VPSTEGTEPST
+258 
-269 ETTEPSSKVTEPSTE
+269 
-284 ATEPS
+284 
-289 TEVTEPSTEVTKP
+289 P

-317 TEPEPA
+317 TEP
-323 TEPDTS
+323 DTS
-329 IFKWRKINNDTAV
+329 IFKWQKINNDTAV

-355 TVDIPSEINGLP
+355 TVDIPSEINGLS
-367 VTVIGVSAFEGGQV
+367 VTVIGTSAFEGGQV

-393 SDSAFKYCS
+393 SDSAFKNCS
-402 NLTTVTFAENSQLQ
+402 GLTTITFAENSQLQ

-480 YTGTSNLKLYGYS
+480 YTGTSNLKLYGYT
-493 GSTAETYAAENGH
+493 GSTAEAYAAENNH
-506 AFRYL
+506 SFRYL

-518 QTLYDKAEVID
+518 QALYNKAEAID
-529 SSLYTEESYAN
+529 STHYTEESYAN

-565 IADLQKAIDNLEVY
+565 VADLQTAIDNLEVY
-579 VEPTSTEPTTT
+579 VEPTSTEPTTS
-590 PIEYIEYILGNTD
+590 PIKYIEYILGNTD

-615 IQKQIAE
+615 IQKQSAE
-622 LVSLSGKDLFAADVN
+622 LVALSGADLYAADVN
-637 DDGVVSILDA
+637 GDGVISVLDA
-647 TILQNWI
+647 TILQNWL
-654 AENES
+654 AKKEN

-667 LVKKEVTP
+667 LIKKEVTP
-675 TEPTDPEPTTDPEP
+675 TEPTDPEPTTEPEP

-717 AEFTVMDYDEES
+717 TEFTVMDYDEES
-729 NCFYTELPA
+729 NCFYTELPV

-749 FETTEDDFDINNPWS
+749 YEITEEDFDINNPWS

-782 GEYNCYK
+782 GDCNCYK
-789 ITGDGEGLYTTYD
+789 ITGDGEGLYTTYN
-802 PNVQPADERTI
+802 PNVEPEDERTI
-813 YFDNSQTKWS
+813 YFDNSKTKWS

-828 VWSFGISNEFIQMEP
+828 GWSFGISNEFIQMEP

-868 NSTSWSGATQTV
+868 NSTNWSGATQTV
-880 DLATEEGKNLFVP
+880 DLSTEEGKNLFVP
-893 TPGGNKLSGKWEVYT
+893 TPGGNKLSGTWEVYI

>member
-1 MKAVKQRYKKLL
+1 MKAVKQRHKRLL
-13 SFVLTFTLVFSVFS
+13 SLVLTFALIFS
-27 IMPLSASAAIGDT
+27 IFSIVPLSASAAVGDVF
-40 ATIDGLTYTVTGEV
+40 TIDGLTYTVTDEV
-54 YGSYTVSVTGFDNS
+54 YGSYTVGVTGFDNS
-68 TVNVVIPETVNI
+68 TTDVVIPEKVANNGVDYSVTSI
-80 GGTEYTVSAIP
+80 SDSAFQGNTDIL
-91 KSEESFYKNENIES
+91 SLS
-105 INIPGTVKSIE
+105 IPGTVKTTAPNCFRDCS
-116 MLAFNSCKS
+116 S
-125 LKEVILNE
+125 LQNITLNE
-133 GIEMINTGSF
+133 GIEDIVASTFYGT
-143 AKCALESI
+143 AVKEI
-151 TFPKS
+151 KFPKS
-156 LKTLNAFAVQNCT
+156 LTTIRKFAFYGCPN
-169 ALKDVYINSDVEI
+169 LKDVYFNSDVNI
-182 KGSAFSGDTSL
+182 LSSVFYNSTSI
-193 ENVYC
+193 ENIYC
-198 YSSNITFAS
+198 YGKNTTFNSTAFKNINNTF
-207 AAFPKTVKT
+207 VLH
-216 MYGYAGSTAET
+216 GYAGSTTET
-227 YANTRGYTFVEIKE
+227 FANKKGYNFAEIKE
-241 EESTSSTEP
+241 EEPTTSTE
-250 STESTEVT
+250 
-258 VPSTEGTEPST
+258 
-269 ETTEPSSKVTEPSTE
+269 
-284 ATEPS
+284 
-289 TEVTEPSTEVTKP
+289 P

-317 TEPEPA
+317 TEP
-323 TEPDTS
+323 DTS
-329 IFKWRKINNDTAV
+329 IFKWQKINNDTAV

-367 VTVIGVSAFEGGQV
+367 VTVIGTSAFEGGQV

-393 SDSAFKYCS
+393 SDSAFKNCS
-402 NLTTVTFAENSQLQ
+402 GLTTITFAENSQLQ

-480 YTGTSNLKLYGYS
+480 YTGTSNLKLYGYT
-493 GSTAETYAAENGH
+493 GSTAEAYAAENNH
-506 AFRYL
+506 SFRYL

-518 QTLYDKAEVID
+518 QALYNKAEAID
-529 SSLYTEESYAN
+529 STHYTEESYAN

-565 IADLQKAIDNLEVY
+565 VADLQTAIDNLEVY
-579 VEPTSTEPTTT
+579 VEPTSTEPTTS
-590 PIEYIEYILGNTD
+590 PIKYIEYILGNTD

-615 IQKQIAE
+615 IQKQSAE
-622 LVSLSGKDLFAADVN
+622 LVALSGTDLYAADVN
-637 DDGVVSILDA
+637 GDGVISVLDA
-647 TILQNWI
+647 TILQNWL
-654 AENES
+654 AKKEN

-667 LVKKEVTP
+667 LIKKEVTP
-675 TEPTDPEPTTDPEP
+675 TEPTDPEPTTEPEP

-717 AEFTVMDYDEES
+717 TEFTVMDYDEES
-729 NCFYTELPA
+729 NCFYTELPV

-749 FETTEDDFDINNPWS
+749 YEITEEDFDINNPWS

-782 GEYNCYK
+782 GDCNCYK
-789 ITGDGEGLYTTYD
+789 ITGDGEGLYTTYN
-802 PNVQPADERTI
+802 PNVEPEDERTI
-813 YFDNSQTKWS
+813 YFDNSKTKWS

-828 VWSFGISNEFIQMEP
+828 GWSFGISNEFIQMEP

-868 NSTSWSGATQTV
+868 NSTNWSGATQTV
-880 DLATEEGKNLFVP
+880 DLSTEEGKNLFVP
-893 TPGGNKLSGKWEVYT
+893 TPGGNKLSGTWEVYI

>member
-1 MKAVKQRYKKLL
+1 MKAVKQRHKRLL
-13 SFVLTFTLVFSVFS
+13 SLVLTFALIFS
-27 IMPLSASAAIGDT
+27 IFSIVPLSASAAVGDVF
-40 ATIDGLTYTVTGEV
+40 TIDGLTYTVTDEV
-54 YGSYTVSVTGFDNS
+54 YGSYTVGVTGFDNS
-68 TVNVVIPETVNI
+68 TTDVVIPEKVANNGVDYSVTSI
-80 GGTEYTVSAIP
+80 SDSAFQGNTDIL
-91 KSEESFYKNENIES
+91 SLS
-105 INIPGTVKSIE
+105 IPGTVKTTAPNCFRDCS
-116 MLAFNSCKS
+116 S
-125 LKEVILNE
+125 LQNITLNE
-133 GIEMINTGSF
+133 GIEDIVASTFYGT
-143 AKCALESI
+143 AVKEI
-151 TFPKS
+151 KFPKS
-156 LKTLNAFAVQNCT
+156 LTTIRKFAFYGCPN
-169 ALKDVYINSDVEI
+169 LKDVYFNSDVNI
-182 KGSAFSGDTSL
+182 LSSVFYNSTSI
-193 ENVYC
+193 ENIYC
-198 YSSNITFAS
+198 YGKNTTFNSTAFKNINNTF
-207 AAFPKTVKT
+207 VLH
-216 MYGYAGSTAET
+216 GYAGSTTET
-227 YANTRGYTFVEIKE
+227 FANKKGYNFAEIKE
-241 EESTSSTEP
+241 EEPTTSTE
-250 STESTEVT
+250 
-258 VPSTEGTEPST
+258 
-269 ETTEPSSKVTEPSTE
+269 
-284 ATEPS
+284 
-289 TEVTEPSTEVTKP
+289 P

-317 TEPEPA
+317 TEP
-323 TEPDTS
+323 DTS
-329 IFKWRKINNDTAV
+329 IFKWQKINNDTAV

-367 VTVIGVSAFEGGQV
+367 VTVIGTSAFEGGQV

-393 SDSAFKYCS
+393 SDSAFKNCS
-402 NLTTVTFAENSQLQ
+402 GLTTITFAENSQLQ

-480 YTGTSNLKLYGYS
+480 YTGTSNLKLYGYT
-493 GSTAETYAAENGH
+493 GSTAEAYAAENNH
-506 AFRYL
+506 SFRYL

-518 QTLYDKAEVID
+518 QALYNKAEAID
-529 SSLYTEESYAN
+529 STNYTEESYAN
-540 LATAMKAAK
+540 LTTAIKAAK

-565 IADLQKAIDNLEVY
+565 IADLQTAIDNLEVY
-579 VEPTSTEPTTT
+579 VEPTSTEPTTS
-590 PIEYIEYILGNTD
+590 PIKYIEYILGNTD

-615 IQKQIAE
+615 IQKQSAE
-622 LVSLSGKDLFAADVN
+622 LVALSGADLYAADVN
-637 DDGVVSILDA
+637 GDGVISVLDA
-647 TILQNWI
+647 TILQNWL
-654 AENES
+654 AKKEN

-667 LVKKEVTP
+667 LIKKEVTP
-675 TEPTDPEPTTDPEP
+675 TEPTDPEPTTEPEP

-717 AEFTVMDYDEES
+717 TEFTVMDYDEES
-729 NCFYTELPA
+729 NCFYTELPV

-749 FETTEDDFDINNPWS
+749 YEITEEDFDINNPWS

-782 GEYNCYK
+782 GDCNCYK
-789 ITGDGEGLYTTYD
+789 ITGDGEGLYTTYN
-802 PNVQPADERTI
+802 PNVEPEDERTI
-813 YFDNSQTKWS
+813 YFDNSKTKWS

-828 VWSFGISNEFIQMEP
+828 GWSFGISNEFIQMEP

-868 NSTSWSGATQTV
+868 NSTNWSGATQTV
-880 DLATEEGKNLFVP
+880 DLSTEEGKNLFVP
-893 TPGGNKLSGKWEVYT
+893 TPGGNKLSGTWEVYI

>member
-1 MKAVKQRYKKLL
+1 MKAVKQRHKRLL
-13 SFVLTFTLVFSVFS
+13 SLVLTFALIFS
-27 IMPLSASAAIGDT
+27 IFSIVPLSASAAVGDVF
-40 ATIDGLTYTVTGEV
+40 TIDGLTYTVTDEV
-54 YGSYTVSVTGFDNS
+54 YGSYTVGVTGFDNS
-68 TVNVVIPETVNI
+68 TTDVVIPEKVANNGVDYSVTSI
-80 GGTEYTVSAIP
+80 SDSAFQGNTDIL
-91 KSEESFYKNENIES
+91 SLS
-105 INIPGTVKSIE
+105 IPGTVKTTAPNCFRDCS
-116 MLAFNSCKS
+116 S
-125 LKEVILNE
+125 LQNITLNE
-133 GIEMINTGSF
+133 GIEDIVASTFYGT
-143 AKCALESI
+143 AVKEI
-151 TFPKS
+151 KFPKS
-156 LKTLNAFAVQNCT
+156 LTTIRKFAFYGCPN
-169 ALKDVYINSDVEI
+169 LKDVYFNSDVNI
-182 KGSAFSGDTSL
+182 LSSVFYNSTSI
-193 ENVYC
+193 ENIYC
-198 YSSNITFAS
+198 YGKNTTFNSTAFKNINNTF
-207 AAFPKTVKT
+207 VLH
-216 MYGYAGSTAET
+216 GYAGSTTET
-227 YANTRGYTFVEIKE
+227 FANKKGYNFAEIKE
-241 EESTSSTEP
+241 EEPTTSTE
-250 STESTEVT
+250 
-258 VPSTEGTEPST
+258 
-269 ETTEPSSKVTEPSTE
+269 
-284 ATEPS
+284 
-289 TEVTEPSTEVTKP
+289 P

-317 TEPEPA
+317 TEP
-323 TEPDTS
+323 DTS
-329 IFKWRKINNDTAV
+329 IFKWQKINNDTAV

-367 VTVIGVSAFEGGQV
+367 VTVIGTSAFEGGQV

-393 SDSAFKYCS
+393 SDSAFKNCS
-402 NLTTVTFAENSQLQ
+402 GLTTITFAENSQLQ

-480 YTGTSNLKLYGYS
+480 YTGTSNLKLYGYT
-493 GSTAETYAAENGH
+493 GSTAEAYAAENNH
-506 AFRYL
+506 SFRYL

-518 QTLYDKAEVID
+518 QALYNKAEAID
-529 SSLYTEESYAN
+529 STHYTEESYAN
-540 LATAMKAAK
+540 LATAIKAAK

-565 IADLQKAIDNLEVY
+565 IADLQTAIDNLEVY
-579 VEPTSTEPTTT
+579 VEPTSTEPTTS
-590 PIEYIEYILGNTD
+590 PIKYIEYILGNTD

-615 IQKQIAE
+615 IQKQSAE
-622 LVSLSGKDLFAADVN
+622 LVALSGADLYAADVN
-637 DDGVVSILDA
+637 GDGVISVLDA
-647 TILQNWI
+647 TILQNWL
-654 AENES
+654 AKKEN

-667 LVKKEVTP
+667 LIKKEVTP
-675 TEPTDPEPTTDPEP
+675 TEPTDPEPTTEPEP

-717 AEFTVMDYDEES
+717 TEFTVMDYDEES
-729 NCFYTELPA
+729 NCFYTELPV

-749 FETTEDDFDINNPWS
+749 YEITEEDFDINNPWS

-782 GEYNCYK
+782 GDCNCYK
-789 ITGDGEGLYTTYD
+789 ITGDGEGLYTTYN
-802 PNVQPADERTI
+802 PNVEPEDERTI
-813 YFDNSQTKWS
+813 YFDNSKTKWS

-828 VWSFGISNEFIQMEP
+828 GWSFGISNEFIQMEP

-880 DLATEEGKNLFVP
+880 DLSTEDGKNLFVP
-893 TPGGNKLSGKWEVYT
+893 TPGGNKLSGTWEVYI

>member
-1 MKAVKQRYKKLL
+1 MKAVKQRHKRLL
-13 SFVLTFTLVFSVFS
+13 SLVLTFALIFS
-27 IMPLSASAAIGDT
+27 IFSIVPLSASAAVGDVF
-40 ATIDGLTYTVTGEV
+40 TIDGLTYTVTDEV
-54 YGSYTVSVTGFDNS
+54 YGSYTVGVTGFDNS
-68 TVNVVIPETVNI
+68 TTDVVIPEKVANNGVDYSVTSI
-80 GGTEYTVSAIP
+80 SDSAFQGNTDIL
-91 KSEESFYKNENIES
+91 SLS
-105 INIPGTVKSIE
+105 IPGTVKTTAPNCFRDCS
-116 MLAFNSCKS
+116 S
-125 LKEVILNE
+125 LQNITLNE
-133 GIEMINTGSF
+133 GIEDIVASTFYGT
-143 AKCALESI
+143 AVKEI
-151 TFPKS
+151 KFPKS
-156 LKTLNAFAVQNCT
+156 LTTIRKFAFYGCPN
-169 ALKDVYINSDVEI
+169 LKDVYFNSDVNI
-182 KGSAFSGDTSL
+182 LSSVFYNSTSI
-193 ENVYC
+193 ENIYC
-198 YSSNITFAS
+198 YGKNTTFNSTAFKNINNTF
-207 AAFPKTVKT
+207 VLH
-216 MYGYAGSTAET
+216 GYAGSTTET
-227 YANTRGYTFVEIKE
+227 FANKKGYNFAEIKE
-241 EESTSSTEP
+241 EEPTTSTE
-250 STESTEVT
+250 
-258 VPSTEGTEPST
+258 
-269 ETTEPSSKVTEPSTE
+269 
-284 ATEPS
+284 
-289 TEVTEPSTEVTKP
+289 P

-317 TEPEPA
+317 TEP
-323 TEPDTS
+323 DTS
-329 IFKWRKINNDTAV
+329 IFKWQKINNDTAV

-367 VTVIGVSAFEGGQV
+367 VTVIGTSAFEGGQV

-393 SDSAFKYCS
+393 SDSAFKNCS
-402 NLTTVTFAENSQLQ
+402 GLTTITFAENSQLQ

-480 YTGTSNLKLYGYS
+480 YTGTSNLKLYGYT
-493 GSTAETYAAENGH
+493 GSTAEAYAAENNH
-506 AFRYL
+506 SFRYL

-518 QTLYDKAEVID
+518 QALYNKAEAID
-529 SSLYTEESYAN
+529 STHYTEESYAN

-565 IADLQKAIDNLEVY
+565 IADLQTAIDNLEVY
-579 VEPTSTEPTTT
+579 VEPTSTEPTTS
-590 PIEYIEYILGNTD
+590 PIKYIEYILGNTD

-615 IQKQIAE
+615 IQKQSAE
-622 LVSLSGKDLFAADVN
+622 LVALSGADLYAADVN
-637 DDGVVSILDA
+637 GDGVISVLDA
-647 TILQNWI
+647 TILQNWL
-654 AENES
+654 AKKEN

-667 LVKKEVTP
+667 LIKKEVTP
-675 TEPTDPEPTTDPEP
+675 TEPTDPEPTTEPEP

-717 AEFTVMDYDEES
+717 TEFTVMDYDEES
-729 NCFYTELPA
+729 NCFYTELPV

-749 FETTEDDFDINNPWS
+749 YEITEEDFDINNPWS

-782 GEYNCYK
+782 GDCNCYK
-789 ITGDGEGLYTTYD
+789 ITGDGEGLYTTYN
-802 PNVQPADERTI
+802 PNVEPEDERTI
-813 YFDNSQTKWS
+813 YFDNSKTKWS

-828 VWSFGISNEFIQMEP
+828 GWSFGISNEFIQMEP

-868 NSTSWSGATQTV
+868 NSTNWSGATQTV
-880 DLATEEGKNLFVP
+880 DLSTEEGKNLFVP
-893 TPGGNKLSGKWEVYT
+893 TPGGNKLSGTWEVYI

>member
-1 MKAVKQRYKKLL
+1 MKAVKQRHKRLL
-13 SFVLTFTLVFSVFS
+13 SLVLTFALIFS
-27 IMPLSASAAIGDT
+27 IFSIVPLSASAAVGDVF
-40 ATIDGLTYTVTGEV
+40 TIDGLTYTVTDEV
-54 YGSYTVSVTGFDNS
+54 YGSYTVGVTGFDNS
-68 TVNVVIPETVNI
+68 TTDVVIPEKVANNGVDYSVTSI
-80 GGTEYTVSAIP
+80 SDSAFQGNTDIL
-91 KSEESFYKNENIES
+91 SLS
-105 INIPGTVKSIE
+105 IPGTVKTTAPNCFRDCS
-116 MLAFNSCKS
+116 S
-125 LKEVILNE
+125 LQNITLNE
-133 GIEMINTGSF
+133 GIEDIVASTFYGT
-143 AKCALESI
+143 AVKEI
-151 TFPKS
+151 KFPKS
-156 LKTLNAFAVQNCT
+156 LTTIRKFAFYGCPN
-169 ALKDVYINSDVEI
+169 LKDVYFNSDVNI
-182 KGSAFSGDTSL
+182 LSSVFYNSTSI
-193 ENVYC
+193 ENIYC
-198 YSSNITFAS
+198 YGKNTTFNSTAFKNINNTF
-207 AAFPKTVKT
+207 VLH
-216 MYGYAGSTAET
+216 GYAGSTTET
-227 YANTRGYTFVEIKE
+227 FANKKGYNFAEIKE
-241 EESTSSTEP
+241 EEPTTSTE
-250 STESTEVT
+250 
-258 VPSTEGTEPST
+258 
-269 ETTEPSSKVTEPSTE
+269 
-284 ATEPS
+284 
-289 TEVTEPSTEVTKP
+289 P

-317 TEPEPA
+317 TEP
-323 TEPDTS
+323 DTS
-329 IFKWRKINNDTAV
+329 IFKWQKINNDTAV

-355 TVDIPSEINGLP
+355 TVDIPSEINGLS
-367 VTVIGVSAFEGGQV
+367 VTVIGTSAFEGGQV

-480 YTGTSNLKLYGYS
+480 YTGTSNLKLYGYT
-493 GSTAETYAAENGH
+493 GSTAEAYAAENNH
-506 AFRYL
+506 SFRYL

-518 QTLYDKAEVID
+518 QALYNKAEAID
-529 SSLYTEESYAN
+529 STHYTEESYAN

-565 IADLQKAIDNLEVY
+565 VADLQTAIDNLEVY
-579 VEPTSTEPTTT
+579 VEPTSTEPTTS
-590 PIEYIEYILGNTD
+590 PIKYIEYILGNTD

-615 IQKQIAE
+615 IQKQSAE
-622 LVSLSGKDLFAADVN
+622 LVALSGTDLYAADVN
-637 DDGVVSILDA
+637 GDGVISVLDA
-647 TILQNWI
+647 TILQNWL
-654 AENES
+654 AKKEN

-667 LVKKEVTP
+667 LIKKEVTP
-675 TEPTDPEPTTDPEP
+675 TEPTDPEPTTEPEP

-717 AEFTVMDYDEES
+717 TEFTVMDYDEES
-729 NCFYTELPA
+729 NCFYTELPV

-749 FETTEDDFDINNPWS
+749 YEITEEDFDINNPWS

-782 GEYNCYK
+782 GDCNCYK
-789 ITGDGEGLYTTYD
+789 ITGDGEGLYTTYN
-802 PNVQPADERTI
+802 PNVEPEDERTI
-813 YFDNSQTKWS
+813 YFDNSKTKWS

-828 VWSFGISNEFIQMEP
+828 GWSFGISNEFIQMEP

-868 NSTSWSGATQTV
+868 NSTNWSGATQTV
-880 DLATEEGKNLFVP
+880 DLSTEEGKNLFVP
-893 TPGGNKLSGKWEVYT
+893 TPGGNKLSGTWEVYI

>member
-1 MKAVKQRYKKLL
+1 MKNHSFINNSAGMRCKKFI
-13 SFVLTFTLVFSVFS
+13 SLTLALTLVFSVFS
-27 IMPLSASAAIGDT
+27 ITPLSVSAAIGDT
-40 ATIDGLTYTVTGEV
+40 FTIDGLTYSVTDEV

-68 TVNVVIPETVNI
+68 TTDVVIPEAVNI
-80 GGTEYTVSAIP
+80 DGTEYTVSAIP
-91 KSEESFYKNENIES
+91 KSKDTFYGNANIEYIS
-105 INIPGTVKSIE
+105 IPGTVNSID
-116 MLAFNSCKS
+116 MLAFYNCTS
-125 LKEVILNE
+125 LKEVTINE
-133 GIEMINTGSF
+133 GIEIINMSSF
-143 AKCALESI
+143 CNCAFESI

-156 LKTLNAFAVQNCT
+156 LKTLNTMAVRNCT
-169 ALKDVYINSDVEI
+169 ALKDIYINSDVEI
-182 KGSAFSGDTSL
+182 KSGAFGSSINI
-193 ENVYC
+193 ENIYC
-198 YSSNITFAS
+198 YSSNINFNTDAFKTTNTTF
-207 AAFPKTVKT
+207 TIH
-216 MYGYAGSTAET
+216 GYAGSTAEAF
-227 YANTRGYTFVEIKE
+227 ANTKGYNFVEIKE
-241 EESTSSTEP
+241 EESTASTEP

-269 ETTEPSSKVTEPSTE
+269 ETTEPSSEV
-284 ATEPS
+284 TEPS
-289 TEVTEPSTEVTKP
+289 TEVTEPSTEVT
-302 STEVTQPSTEVTEPT
+302 EPSTEVTEPT
-317 TEPEPA
+317 EITEPT

-329 IFKWRKINNDTAV
+329 IFKWKKINNDTAV

-393 SDSAFKYCS
+393 SDGAFKNCGG
-402 NLTTVTFAENSQLQ
+402 LTTITFAENSQLQ

-471 AKGKEVFDL
+471 AKGREVFDL
-480 YTGTSNLKLYGYS
+480 YTGTSNLKLYGYT

-506 AFRYL
+506 SFRYL

-518 QTLYDKAEVID
+518 QALYDKAEAID

-565 IADLQKAIDNLEVY
+565 IADLQTAIDNLEVY
-579 VEPTSTEPTTT
+579 VEPTTTEPTSA

-622 LVSLSGKDLFAADVN
+622 LVSLTSKDLYAADVN
-637 DDGVVSILDA
+637 GDGVVSILDT

-675 TEPTDPEPTTDPEP
+675 TEPTDPEPTTEPEP
-689 STVKF
+689 STVTF

-729 NCFYTELPA
+729 NCFYSELPV

-813 YFDNSQTKWS
+813 YFDNSKTKWS

-828 VWSFGISNEFIQMEP
+828 GWSFGISNEFIQMEP

>member
-1 MKAVKQRYKKLL
+1 MKAVKQRHKRLL
-13 SFVLTFTLVFSVFS
+13 SLVLTFALIFS
-27 IMPLSASAAIGDT
+27 IFSIVPLSASAAVGDVF
-40 ATIDGLTYTVTGEV
+40 TIDGLTYTVTDEV
-54 YGSYTVSVTGFDNS
+54 YGSYTVGVTGFDNS
-68 TVNVVIPETVNI
+68 TTDVVIPEKVANNGVDYSVTSI
-80 GGTEYTVSAIP
+80 SDSAFQGNTDIL
-91 KSEESFYKNENIES
+91 SLS
-105 INIPGTVKSIE
+105 IPGTVKTTAPNCFRDCS
-116 MLAFNSCKS
+116 S
-125 LKEVILNE
+125 LQNITLNE
-133 GIEMINTGSF
+133 GIEDIVASTFYGT
-143 AKCALESI
+143 AVKEI
-151 TFPKS
+151 KFPKS
-156 LKTLNAFAVQNCT
+156 LTTIRKFAFYGCPN
-169 ALKDVYINSDVEI
+169 LKDVYFNSDVNI
-182 KGSAFSGDTSL
+182 LSSVFYNSTSI
-193 ENVYC
+193 ENIYC
-198 YSSNITFAS
+198 YGKNTTFNSTAFKNINNTF
-207 AAFPKTVKT
+207 VLH
-216 MYGYAGSTAET
+216 GYAGSTTET
-227 YANTRGYTFVEIKE
+227 FANKKGYNFAEIKE
-241 EESTSSTEP
+241 EEPTTSTE
-250 STESTEVT
+250 
-258 VPSTEGTEPST
+258 
-269 ETTEPSSKVTEPSTE
+269 
-284 ATEPS
+284 
-289 TEVTEPSTEVTKP
+289 P

-317 TEPEPA
+317 TEP
-323 TEPDTS
+323 DTS
-329 IFKWRKINNDTAV
+329 IFKWQKINNDTAV

-367 VTVIGVSAFEGGQV
+367 VTVIGTSAFEGGQV

-393 SDSAFKYCS
+393 SDSAFKNCS
-402 NLTTVTFAENSQLQ
+402 GLTTITFAENSQLQ

-480 YTGTSNLKLYGYS
+480 YTGTSNLKLYGYT
-493 GSTAETYAAENGH
+493 GSTAEAYAAENNH
-506 AFRYL
+506 SFRYL

-518 QTLYDKAEVID
+518 QALYNKAEAID
-529 SSLYTEESYAN
+529 STNYTEESYAN
-540 LATAMKAAK
+540 LTTAIKAAK

-565 IADLQKAIDNLEVY
+565 IADLQTAIDNLEVY
-579 VEPTSTEPTTT
+579 VEPTSTEPTTS
-590 PIEYIEYILGNTD
+590 PIKYIEYIPGNTD

-615 IQKQIAE
+615 IQKQSAE
-622 LVSLSGKDLFAADVN
+622 LVALSGADLYAADVN
-637 DDGVVSILDA
+637 GDGVISVLDA
-647 TILQNWI
+647 TILQNWL
-654 AENES
+654 AKKEN

-667 LVKKEVTP
+667 LIKKEVTP
-675 TEPTDPEPTTDPEP
+675 TEPTDPEPTTEPEP

-717 AEFTVMDYDEES
+717 TEFTVMDYDEES
-729 NCFYTELPA
+729 NCFYTELPTK
-738 EWMELSFYRTP
+738 WMELSFYRTP
-749 FETTEDDFDINNPWS
+749 YEITEEDFDINNPWS

-782 GEYNCYK
+782 GDCNCYK
-789 ITGDGEGLYTTYD
+789 ITGDGEGLYTTYN
-802 PNVQPADERTI
+802 PNVEPEDERTI
-813 YFDNSQTKWS
+813 YFDNSKTKWS

-828 VWSFGISNEFIQMEP
+828 GWSFGISNEFIQMEP

-868 NSTSWSGATQTV
+868 NSTNWSGATQTV
-880 DLATEEGKNLFVP
+880 DLSTEEGKNLFVP
-893 TPGGNKLSGKWEVYT
+893 TPGGNKLSGTWEVYT

>member
-1 MKAVKQRYKKLL
+1 MKAVKQRHKRLL
-13 SFVLTFTLVFSVFS
+13 SLVLTFALIFS
-27 IMPLSASAAIGDT
+27 IFSIVPLSASAAVGDVF
-40 ATIDGLTYTVTGEV
+40 TIDGLTYTVTDEV
-54 YGSYTVSVTGFDNS
+54 YGSYTVGVTGFDNS
-68 TVNVVIPETVNI
+68 TTDVVIPEKVANNGVDYSVTSI
-80 GGTEYTVSAIP
+80 SDSAFQGNTDIL
-91 KSEESFYKNENIES
+91 SLS
-105 INIPGTVKSIE
+105 IPGTVKTTAPNCFRDCS
-116 MLAFNSCKS
+116 S
-125 LKEVILNE
+125 LQNITLNE
-133 GIEMINTGSF
+133 GIEDIVASTFYGT
-143 AKCALESI
+143 AVKEI
-151 TFPKS
+151 KFPKS
-156 LKTLNAFAVQNCT
+156 LTTIRKFAFYGCPN
-169 ALKDVYINSDVEI
+169 LKDVYFNSDVNI
-182 KGSAFSGDTSL
+182 LSSVFYNSTSI
-193 ENVYC
+193 ENIYC
-198 YSSNITFAS
+198 YGKNTTFNSTAFKNINNTF
-207 AAFPKTVKT
+207 VLH
-216 MYGYAGSTAET
+216 GYAGSTTET
-227 YANTRGYTFVEIKE
+227 FANKKGYNFAEIKE
-241 EESTSSTEP
+241 EEPTTSTE
-250 STESTEVT
+250 
-258 VPSTEGTEPST
+258 
-269 ETTEPSSKVTEPSTE
+269 
-284 ATEPS
+284 
-289 TEVTEPSTEVTKP
+289 P

-317 TEPEPA
+317 TEP
-323 TEPDTS
+323 DTS
-329 IFKWRKINNDTAV
+329 IFKWQKINNDTAV

-355 TVDIPSEINGLP
+355 TVDIPSEINGLS
-367 VTVIGVSAFEGGQV
+367 VTVIGTSAFEGGQV

-393 SDSAFKYCS
+393 SDSAFKNCS
-402 NLTTVTFAENSQLQ
+402 GLTTITFAENSQLQ

-480 YTGTSNLKLYGYS
+480 YTGTSNLKLYGYT
-493 GSTAETYAAENGH
+493 GSTAEAYAAENNH
-506 AFRYL
+506 SFRYL

-518 QTLYDKAEVID
+518 QALYNKAEAID
-529 SSLYTEESYAN
+529 STNYTEESYAN
-540 LATAMKAAK
+540 LTTAIKAAK

-565 IADLQKAIDNLEVY
+565 IADLQTAIDNLEVY
-579 VEPTSTEPTTT
+579 VEPTSTEPTTS
-590 PIEYIEYILGNTD
+590 PIKYIEYILGNTD

-615 IQKQIAE
+615 IQKQSAE
-622 LVSLSGKDLFAADVN
+622 LVALSGADLYAADVN
-637 DDGVVSILDA
+637 GDGVISVLDA
-647 TILQNWI
+647 TILQNWL
-654 AENES
+654 AKKEN

-667 LVKKEVTP
+667 LIKKEVTP
-675 TEPTDPEPTTDPEP
+675 TEPTDPEPTTEPEP

-717 AEFTVMDYDEES
+717 TEFTVMDYDEES
-729 NCFYTELPA
+729 NCFYTELPV

-749 FETTEDDFDINNPWS
+749 YEITEEDFDINNPWS

-782 GEYNCYK
+782 GDCNCYK
-789 ITGDGEGLYTTYD
+789 ITGDGEGLYTTYN
-802 PNVQPADERTI
+802 PNVEPEDERTI
-813 YFDNSQTKWS
+813 YFDNSKTKWS

-828 VWSFGISNEFIQMEP
+828 GWSFGISNEFIQMEP

-868 NSTSWSGATQTV
+868 NSTNWSGATQTV
-880 DLATEEGKNLFVP
+880 DLSTEEGKNLFVP
-893 TPGGNKLSGKWEVYT
+893 TPGGNKLSGTWEVYI

>member
-1 MKAVKQRYKKLL
+1 MKAVKQRHKRLL
-13 SFVLTFTLVFSVFS
+13 SLVLTFALIFS
-27 IMPLSASAAIGDT
+27 IFSIVPLSASAAVGDVF
-40 ATIDGLTYTVTGEV
+40 TIDGLTYTVTDEV
-54 YGSYTVSVTGFDNS
+54 YGSYTVGVTGFDNS
-68 TVNVVIPETVNI
+68 TTDVVIPEKVANNGVDYSVTSI
-80 GGTEYTVSAIP
+80 SDSAFQGNTDIL
-91 KSEESFYKNENIES
+91 SLS
-105 INIPGTVKSIE
+105 IPGTVKTTAPNCFRDCS
-116 MLAFNSCKS
+116 S
-125 LKEVILNE
+125 LQNITLNE
-133 GIEMINTGSF
+133 GIEDIVASTFYGT
-143 AKCALESI
+143 AVKEI
-151 TFPKS
+151 KFPKS
-156 LKTLNAFAVQNCT
+156 LTTIRKFAFYGCPN
-169 ALKDVYINSDVEI
+169 LKDVYFNSDVNI
-182 KGSAFSGDTSL
+182 LSSVFYNSTSI
-193 ENVYC
+193 ENIYC
-198 YSSNITFAS
+198 YGKNTTFNSTAFKNINNTF
-207 AAFPKTVKT
+207 VLH
-216 MYGYAGSTAET
+216 GYAGSTTET
-227 YANTRGYTFVEIKE
+227 FANKKGYNFAEIKE
-241 EESTSSTEP
+241 EEPTTSTE
-250 STESTEVT
+250 
-258 VPSTEGTEPST
+258 
-269 ETTEPSSKVTEPSTE
+269 
-284 ATEPS
+284 
-289 TEVTEPSTEVTKP
+289 P

-317 TEPEPA
+317 TEP
-323 TEPDTS
+323 DTS
-329 IFKWRKINNDTAV
+329 IFKWQKINNDTAV

-355 TVDIPSEINGLP
+355 TVDIPSEINGLS
-367 VTVIGVSAFEGGQV
+367 VTVIGTSAFEGGQV

-393 SDSAFKYCS
+393 SDSAFKNCS
-402 NLTTVTFAENSQLQ
+402 GLTTITFAENSQLQ

-480 YTGTSNLKLYGYS
+480 YTGTSNLKLYGYT
-493 GSTAETYAAENGH
+493 GSTAEAYAAENNH
-506 AFRYL
+506 SFRYL

-518 QTLYDKAEVID
+518 QALYNKAEAID
-529 SSLYTEESYAN
+529 STHYTEESYAN

-565 IADLQKAIDNLEVY
+565 VADLQTAIDNLEVY
-579 VEPTSTEPTTT
+579 VEPTSTEPTTS
-590 PIEYIEYILGNTD
+590 PIKYIEYILGNTD

-615 IQKQIAE
+615 IQKQSAE
-622 LVSLSGKDLFAADVN
+622 LVALSGTDLYAADVN
-637 DDGVVSILDA
+637 GDGVISVLDA
-647 TILQNWI
+647 TILQNWL
-654 AENES
+654 AKKEN

-667 LVKKEVTP
+667 LIKKEVTP
-675 TEPTDPEPTTDPEP
+675 TEPTDPEPTTEPEP

-717 AEFTVMDYDEES
+717 TEFTVMDYDEES
-729 NCFYTELPA
+729 NCFYTELPTK
-738 EWMELSFYRTP
+738 WMELSFYRTP
-749 FETTEDDFDINNPWS
+749 YEITEEDFDINNPWS

-782 GEYNCYK
+782 GDCNCYK
-789 ITGDGEGLYTTYD
+789 ITGDGEGLYTTYN
-802 PNVQPADERTI
+802 PNVEPEDERTI
-813 YFDNSQTKWS
+813 YFDNSKTKWS

-828 VWSFGISNEFIQMEP
+828 GWSFGISNEFIQMEP

-868 NSTSWSGATQTV
+868 NSTNWSGATQTV
-880 DLATEEGKNLFVP
+880 DLSTEEGKNLFVP
-893 TPGGNKLSGKWEVYT
+893 TPGGNKLSGTWEVYT

>member
-1 MKAVKQRYKKLL
+1 MKAVKQRHKRLL
-13 SFVLTFTLVFSVFS
+13 SLVLTFALIFS
-27 IMPLSASAAIGDT
+27 IFSIVPLSASAAVGDVF
-40 ATIDGLTYTVTGEV
+40 TIDGLTYTVTDEV
-54 YGSYTVSVTGFDNS
+54 YGSYTVGVTGFDNS
-68 TVNVVIPETVNI
+68 TTDVVIPEKVANNGVDYSVTSI
-80 GGTEYTVSAIP
+80 SDSAFQGNTDIL
-91 KSEESFYKNENIES
+91 SLS
-105 INIPGTVKSIE
+105 IPGTVKTTAPNCFRDCS
-116 MLAFNSCKS
+116 S
-125 LKEVILNE
+125 LQNITLNE
-133 GIEMINTGSF
+133 GIEDIVASTFYGT
-143 AKCALESI
+143 AVKEI
-151 TFPKS
+151 KFPKS
-156 LKTLNAFAVQNCT
+156 LTTIRKFAFYGCPN
-169 ALKDVYINSDVEI
+169 LKDVYFNSDVNI
-182 KGSAFSGDTSL
+182 LSSVFYNSTSI
-193 ENVYC
+193 ENIYC
-198 YSSNITFAS
+198 YGKNTTFNSTAFKNINNTF
-207 AAFPKTVKT
+207 VLH
-216 MYGYAGSTAET
+216 GYAGSTTET
-227 YANTRGYTFVEIKE
+227 FANKKGYNFAEIKE
-241 EESTSSTEP
+241 EEPTTSTE
-250 STESTEVT
+250 
-258 VPSTEGTEPST
+258 
-269 ETTEPSSKVTEPSTE
+269 
-284 ATEPS
+284 
-289 TEVTEPSTEVTKP
+289 P

-317 TEPEPA
+317 TEP
-323 TEPDTS
+323 DTS
-329 IFKWRKINNDTAV
+329 IFKWQKINNDTAV

-367 VTVIGVSAFEGGQV
+367 VTVIGTSAFEGGQV

-393 SDSAFKYCS
+393 SDSAFKNCS
-402 NLTTVTFAENSQLQ
+402 GLTTITFAENSQLQ

-480 YTGTSNLKLYGYS
+480 YTGTSNLKLYGYT
-493 GSTAETYAAENGH
+493 GSTAEAYAAENNH
-506 AFRYL
+506 SFRYL

-518 QTLYDKAEVID
+518 QALYNKAEAID
-529 SSLYTEESYAN
+529 STNYTEESYAN
-540 LATAMKAAK
+540 LTTAIKAAK

-565 IADLQKAIDNLEVY
+565 VADLQTAIDNLEVY
-579 VEPTSTEPTTT
+579 VEPTSTEPTTS
-590 PIEYIEYILGNTD
+590 PIKYIEYILGNTD

-615 IQKQIAE
+615 IQKQSAE
-622 LVSLSGKDLFAADVN
+622 LVALSGADLYAADVN
-637 DDGVVSILDA
+637 GDGVISVLDA
-647 TILQNWI
+647 TILQNWL
-654 AENES
+654 AKKEN

-667 LVKKEVTP
+667 LIKKEVTP
-675 TEPTDPEPTTDPEP
+675 TEPTDPEPTTEPEP

-717 AEFTVMDYDEES
+717 TEFTVMDYDEES
-729 NCFYTELPA
+729 NCFYTELPV

-749 FETTEDDFDINNPWS
+749 YEITEEDFDINNPWS

-782 GEYNCYK
+782 GDCNCYK
-789 ITGDGEGLYTTYD
+789 ITGDGEGLYTTYN
-802 PNVQPADERTI
+802 PNVEPEDERTI
-813 YFDNSQTKWS
+813 YFDNSKTKWS

-828 VWSFGISNEFIQMEP
+828 GWSFGISNEFIQMEP

-868 NSTSWSGATQTV
+868 NSTNWSGATQTV
-880 DLATEEGKNLFVP
+880 DLSTEEGKNLFVP
-893 TPGGNKLSGKWEVYT
+893 TPGGNKLSGTWEVYI